1 MSLAVFL
8 TSDLHLGMKF
18 ASLPE
23 VQAELA
29 EARFSC
35 LKRMVL
41 IANEKRADV
50 FAVAGDLFES
60 VSVAKRD
67 VERAAGMLSE
77 FQGKLVAVLPG
88 NHDYLSAEDTLW
100 KRFKEAGGDSVLL
113 LEEKR
118 PYPLEHYGVDA
129 CLFPGPCV
137 SKHSKSNAVEWVGA
151 SAKEVA
157 AAMKGGEVA
166 KGRPAPA
173 KGRAAGKAREA
184 AVGCAANHLIGIAH
198 GSLEGFSP
206 DFNGDY
212 YPMRSTELLS
222 SGLDLW
228 LLGHTHLRY
237 PAKPGAHD
245 RIFFAGTPEPDG
257 FDCSHEGFA
266 WLLELEE
273 GGAVSARE
281 IRTGAYRFAR
291 EEVEI
296 GGAADLAAFVRR
308 YAISGSSRSSL
319 GAHGAQG
326 AHGASGT
333 HGASE
338 IRGAAEKAS
347 ASNVLLKAVLKGRL
361 PPEEFPELERARER
375 LAEKLMYLDW
385 DSSGVRELI
394 TPDTIDREFSQGSFP
409 HDLLLSLVKAGDAE
423 ALELAYEL
431 LQEAR
436 R

>member
-1 MSLAVFL
+1 
-8 TSDLHLGMKF
+8 
-18 ASLPE
+18 
-23 VQAELA
+23 
-29 EARFSC
+29 
-35 LKRMVL
+35 MVL

-50 FAVAGDLFES
+50 FVVAGDLFES
-60 VSVAKRD
+60 VSAAKRD

-100 KRFKEAGGDSVLL
+100 KRFKEAGGDAVLL
-113 LEEKR
+113 LEEER

-137 SKHSKSNAVEWVGA
+137 SKHSKSNAIGWVGA
-151 SAKEVA
+151 AVKDGAAAKDRPASAK
-157 AAMKGGEVA
+157 G
-166 KGRPAPA
+166 
-173 KGRAAGKAREA
+173 
-184 AVGCAANHLIGIAH
+184 LIGIAH

-212 YPMRSTELLS
+212 YPMRTAELLS
-222 SGLDLW
+222 CGLDLW
-228 LLGHTHLRY
+228 LLGHTHIRY
-237 PAKPGAHD
+237 PAKPGSHD

-281 IRTGAYRFAR
+281 IRTGSYRYSR

-308 YAISGSSRSSL
+308 YAISGSPRSSL
-319 GAHGAQG
+319 G
-326 AHGASGT
+326 
-333 HGASE
+333 E
-338 IRGAAEKAS
+338 RGAAGAGGGTAGDTAGAAS
-347 ASNVLLKAVLKGRL
+347 KILLKAVLKGRL
-361 PPEEFPELERARER
+361 PPEEFPELERARAR
-375 LAEKLMYLDW
+375 LAEKLLYLDW

-394 TPDTIDREFSQGSFP
+394 TPDTIDREFPQGSFP
-409 HDLLLSLVKAGDAE
+409 HGLLSGLALAGDTE

>member
-67 VERAAGMLSE
+67 VERAARMLSE

-137 SKHSKSNAVEWVGA
+137 SKHSKSNAVGWVGA
-151 SAKEVA
+151 AVKEIAGGKDGAAAKGQPSSAKS
-157 AAMKGGEVA
+157 
-166 KGRPAPA
+166 
-173 KGRAAGKAREA
+173 RAAGKAPEA
-184 AVGCAANHLIGIAH
+184 ASGSTGGRHHIGIAH

-237 PAKPGAHD
+237 PAKPGSHD

-308 YAISGSSRSSL
+308 YAISGS
-319 GAHGAQG
+319 

-333 HGASE
+333 
-338 IRGAAEKAS
+338 RGATEKAS
-347 ASNVLLKAVLKGRL
+347 ASNVLLKAVLQGRL
-361 PPEEFPELERARER
+361 PPEEFPELERARAR

-394 TPDTIDREFSQGSFP
+394 TPDTIDREFPQGSFP
-409 HDLLLSLVKAGDAE
+409 HGLLSGLVKAGDAE